1 MQEIFSCIS
10 TEISTES
17 PVWFQ
22 VPSVKLAH
30 KHGALVLV
38 YLVDITNAR
47 GISVQPHWLHIHS
60 NRALTENEILHMGLH
75 VTSEFI
81 VFYLI
86 LWIGLSHQVFG
97 QHIRRQRSVTENLYM
112 AINWYKNMAIFYN
125 IFCFSIIPFK
135 IIVEA
140 LLATFYI
147 KNLHSHLKTV
157 FFPALIGISR

>member
-1 MQEIFSCIS
+1 MDLNAGDFSCIS

-97 QHIRRQRSVTENLYM
+97 QHIRRQRSLTEKLYL
-112 AINWYKNMAIFYN
+112 AFIQYKNTLFIFYN
-125 IFCFSIIPFK
+125 IFFSCFS
-135 IIVEA
+135 
-140 LLATFYI
+140 
-147 KNLHSHLKTV
+147 
-157 FFPALIGISR
+157 